1 MKTMPTITRSM
12 NMPRST
18 GDDDKAD
25 LREFGRSATIVPRIG
40 LLCALGSSRSV
51 HHEHPRRRDGLRD
64 DGPVTAL
71 ELFDLTGRV
80 AVVTG
85 ASSGLG
91 EAVAR
96 GLADAGAKVAIVA
109 RRKDRLESL
118 ATEID
123 GFAVAC
129 DLLEAAELDQ
139 LMPQIVTALGAP
151 EILVNAAG
159 TIFSHDGAEDESPE
173 AIAQT
178 LNLNLVAPFRLSQQ
192 VFPHML
198 SAGRGAIVHVSSISG
213 LVGIPGIPQAS
224 YAASKAGL
232 SGLTS
237 ELAVQWA
244 RHSIRVNTVAPG
256 FFRSEITA
264 DLYDTER
271 GSAWLKRNTPLPM
284 QGSAGDFVG
293 AVLWLVSD
301 AGRYVTGQT
310 IAVDGGWTAR

>member
-1 MKTMPTITRSM
+1 VS
-12 NMPRST
+12 
-18 GDDDKAD
+18 
-25 LREFGRSATIVPRIG
+25 
-40 LLCALGSSRSV
+40 
-51 HHEHPRRRDGLRD
+51 
-64 DGPVTAL
+64 AL
-71 ELFDLTGRV
+71 ELFDLRGRV

-96 GLADAGAKVAIVA
+96 GLAEAGAKVAAVA
-109 RRKDRLESL
+109 RRVDRLEAL
-118 ATEID
+118 AKEIE
-123 GFAVAC
+123 GCALGC
-129 DLLEAAELDQ
+129 DLMVSAELDA
-139 LMPQIVTALGAP
+139 LMPQVVSALGPP

-159 TIFSHDGAEDESPE
+159 NIFSHDRAEDESAE

-192 VFPHML
+192 IFPHML
-198 SAGRGAIVHVSSISG
+198 AIGRGAIVHVSSISG

-232 SGLTS
+232 SGLTG

-256 FFRSEITA
+256 FFRSEIT
-264 DLYDTER
+264 DKLYDTER
-271 GSAWLKRNTPLPM
+271 GAAWLKRNTPLPM
-284 QGSAGDFVG
+284 EGSTSDFLG
-293 AVLWLVSD
+293 AILWLVSD